1 MGRMQMIVDAKT
13 KSYSLKIDVSEALPT
28 GMVETKLVF
37 QRPGEPDEI
46 VIEKVSP
53 VSAVKQMMDGIFREL
68 YIATKTKTS

>member
-1 MGRMQMIVDAKT
+1 MIVDAKT

-53 VSAVKQMMDGIFREL
+53 VSAVKQMMDGVFREL
-68 YIATKTKTS
+68 YIATQTKTN